1 MRGLAFHMSLTAL
14 ALVTSANSL
23 GAGREPALRLR
34 IAALSQNRLSVRVMT
49 ASEVQKR
56 TRQPAEVVVEPPAV
70 LSIADSIQSIR
81 LVVIGVGSVR
91 ATLTDSEKP
100 GRDEVVAEGRDLT
113 LVRDARGRFY
123 RAWTAQALVP

>member
-1 MRGLAFHMSLTAL
+1 MPRRALHISLTVL
-14 ALVTSANSL
+14 ALVTGANSL

-34 IAALSQNRLSVRVMT
+34 IAALSQNRLSVRVIT
-49 ASEVQKR
+49 ASEVQQR

-70 LSIADSIQSIR
+70 LSIGDSIQSIR
-81 LVVIGVGSVR
+81 LVVIGVGSVH

-123 RAWTAQALVP
+123 RAWTAQPLVP

>member
-1 MRGLAFHMSLTAL
+1 MSLTAL
-14 ALVTSANSL
+14 ALVTGANSL

>member
-1 MRGLAFHMSLTAL
+1 MPRLAFHMSLTAL
-14 ALVTSANSL
+14 ALVTGANSL
-23 GAGREPALRLR
+23 GAGPEPALRLR

-123 RAWTAQALVP
+123 RAWTAQPLVP

>member
-14 ALVTSANSL
+14 ALVTGANSL

-56 TRQPAEVVVEPPAV
+56 ARQPAEVVVEPPAV

-123 RAWTAQALVP
+123 RAWTAQPLVP

>member
-1 MRGLAFHMSLTAL
+1 MPRLALHISLTVL
-14 ALVTSANSL
+14 ALVTGANSL

-56 TRQPAEVVVEPPAV
+56 TRQAAEVVVEPPAV
-70 LSIADSIQSIR
+70 LSIGDSIQSIR

-113 LVRDARGRFY
+113 LVRDAGGRFY
-123 RAWTAQALVP
+123 RAWTAQPLVP